1 MNKKFNN
8 PKIKNKEVNLQNTRD
23 DKKNLN
29 NQDKSNNDSP
39 NGKNLELVLQKQIE
53 DLKEEKLRLLAE
65 MDNLRKRT
73 EKDKID
79 SIKYGSAN
87 LARDM
92 LSPGDNLSRALD
104 SISSDLNNPKS
115 LKNLIEGLKLVEKEF
130 MTILEKHGVK
140 KIEALQKKFDHNFHQ
155 AILKVETD
163 EFEEGMVVQEA
174 QSGFIMHDRLLRPSM
189 VGVSTKPEKERKNLK
204 KD

>member
-104 SISSDLNNPKS
+104 SISSDLDNPKS
-115 LKNLIEGLKLVEKEF
+115 LKNLVEGLKLVEKEF

-140 KIEALQKKFDHNFHQ
+140 KIEALQKKFDHDFHQ

-174 QSGFIMHDRLLRPSM
+174 QSGFIMHDRLLRPSI